1 MVLSPKADD
10 SHLNP
15 SYPRVTIPALAKRLD
30 QAKKSPLEFRAAVV
44 ARF

>member
-30 QAKKSPLEFRAAVV
+30 EAKKSPLEFRAAVV